1 MNTNMTGF
9 IVHEPSPDFFGKTC
23 REGEEGFLVPNE
35 RAASPIQFSTCWQPY
50 LLHVKFV
57 QRPEVVCIKN
67 CRFPKYRTLM
77 G

>member
-1 MNTNMTGF
+1 MGK
-9 IVHEPSPDFFGKTC
+9 IVHEPGPDFFGKTC
-23 REGEEGFLVPNE
+23 REGEEGFFVSNE
-35 RAASPIQFSTCWQPY
+35 RAASPISFSTCWQPY

-67 CRFPKYRTLM
+67 GRFPKYRKLM